1 MIRRLTGKIVE
12 SGTSFAVVETSGIGY
27 MVFVTADTALSLKK
41 ETGDVTLHTHLA
53 VRENSQDLYGF
64 LIKDELV
71 FFELLLS
78 VSGIGPK
85 SALSILSLA
94 SVGAISQAVSEGD
107 TSYLTKVSGI
117 GRKNAEKIV
126 LELSDKLGVLE
137 SENDTK
143 FSGDVET
150 LEALTS
156 LGYSQ
161 SEARDALK
169 EVPKEFVGTN
179 DRLKEALKLLGR

>member
-1 MIRRLTGKIVE
+1 MIRRLTGKVIE
-12 SGTSFAVVETSGIGY
+12 SGISFIVVETGGVGY
-27 MVFVTADTALSLKK
+27 MVFVTTDTALTLKK
-41 ETGDVTLHTHLA
+41 KKEEATLHTHLA

-64 LIKDELV
+64 LRKDELI

-94 SVGAISQAVSEGD
+94 SVEAISQAVLEGD

-137 SENDTK
+137 SNSGTK
-143 FSGDVET
+143 FSGDVEA

-169 EVPKEFVGTN
+169 EVSAEFVGTN
-179 DRLKEALKLLGR
+179 ERLKEALKLLGR

>member
-1 MIRRLTGKIVE
+1 MVVE
-12 SGTSFAVVETSGIGY
+12 SGIS
-27 MVFVTADTALSLKK
+27 FVTIDVSGVGYRAFVTTDAAITLKK
-41 ETGDVTLHTHLA
+41 ETSEVVLYTHMA

-64 LIKDELV
+64 LDKKELT

-94 SVGAISQAVSEGD
+94 SVEAIGQAVAEGD

-137 SENDTK
+137 SGNETR
-143 FSGDVET
+143 FSGDIET

-169 EVPKEFVGTN
+169 EVSKEFVGTN
-179 DRLKEALKLLGR
+179 DRLKEALKLLGK